1 MLLQNNEKA
10 KPFIRWA
17 GGKSGLLDQFKVFYP
32 RELKAGEITTYIEP
46 FLGGGAVLI
55 DILQNYNVKSVFAF
69 DINID
74 LINCYNVI
82 KNNVEELIKELQ
94 VKQNEYSQLNQE
106 EQKKYFF
113 EIRKEYNSYRI
124 TAEETSIKRAVEFIL
139 LNKLCF
145 SGLYRVNKKGEFN
158 NSFNSAKS
166 IKIDEANFR
175 QLSQLFQNV
184 TFIAG
189 DYAESKKYIDQN
201 TFIYFDPPYRP
212 LLKTSGFTKYT
223 KEGFTDNDQIKL
235 CEFYKSLDNKNIK
248 LMLSNSDPKNED
260 MTDNFFEELYKDFYI
275 NKVLVSRKINSKAK
289 KNGKITELL
298 ITNYKAEILE

>member
-1 MLLQNNEKA
+1 M
-10 KPFIRWA
+10 
-17 GGKSGLLDQFKVFYP
+17 
-32 RELKAGEITTYIEP
+32 
-46 FLGGGAVLI
+46 
-55 DILQNYNVKSVFAF
+55 
-69 DINID
+69 
-74 LINCYNVI
+74 
-82 KNNVEELIKELQ
+82 
-94 VKQNEYSQLNQE
+94 NQE
-106 EQKKYFF
+106 QQKQYFLD
-113 EIRKEYNSYRI
+113 IRTEYNSYKL
-124 TAEETSIKRAVEFIL
+124 TAGEINVKKAVEFIL

-158 NSFNSAKS
+158 NSFNSAKNFT
-166 IKIDEANFR
+166 IDEANFR
-175 QLSQLFQNV
+175 HLSRLFQNV

-189 DYAESKKYIDQN
+189 DYAECKKYIDQN

-212 LLKTSGFTKYT
+212 LFKTSGFTKYT